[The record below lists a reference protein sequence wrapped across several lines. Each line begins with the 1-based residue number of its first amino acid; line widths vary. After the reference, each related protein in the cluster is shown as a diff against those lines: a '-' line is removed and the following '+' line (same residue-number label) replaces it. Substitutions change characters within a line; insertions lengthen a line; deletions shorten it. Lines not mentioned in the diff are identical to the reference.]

1 MEIGIDSY
9 CFHRY
14 FGEVYPGLQADPGTR
29 WRMEG
34 EFLDFALKQDVGE
47 IALEACFFDAMD
59 DGLCAEIKARLDD
72 SGVDRVLGWG
82 HPEGLWG
89 GDKPEELEALKRHLP
104 QTRKLGSTR
113 MRIVAASMNYAKSPR
128 EELIGKVIPLLAE
141 ATKAAEEEGVVL
153 ALENHIDFTSREIV
167 RIIEA
172 VGSPSLRV
180 NFDTG
185 NCLRLFEDPVDAA
198 KRLAPYTISTHT
210 KDIATRRKGG
220 SPADN
225 FTWWPACVAGEG
237 VIDMPG
243 VVKALQDGG
252 FDGSL
257 SLEVDLIGEQWSML
271 PEEEI
276 VARSLAYLRSLL
288 PGAPRS

>member
-14 FGEVYPGLQADPGTR
+14 FGEVYPGLQSDPGTR
-29 WRMEG
+29 WRMED
-34 EFLDFALKQDVGE
+34 EFLDFALSQDVGE
-47 IALEACFFDAMD
+47 IALEACFFDALD
-59 DGLCAEIKARLDD
+59 DGLCAEIKDRLDE

-89 GDKPEELEALKRHLP
+89 GDKPDELEALKRHLP

-128 EELIGKVIPLLAE
+128 EELIGKVVPLLAE

-172 VGSPSLRV
+172 VGSPNLRV

-198 KRLAPYTISTHT
+198 TRLAPYTISTHT

-243 VVKALQDGG
+243 VVKALQAGG

-271 PEEEI
+271 AEEDI
-276 VARSLAYLRSLL
+276 VTRSLAYLRTLL
-288 PGAPRS
+288 PGAARP

>member
-59 DGLCAEIKARLDD
+59 DGLSAEIKARLDD

-288 PGAPRS
+288 PGTPRS

>member
-59 DGLCAEIKARLDD
+59 DGLCAEMKARLDD

-128 EELIGKVIPLLAE
+128 EELMGKVIPLLAE

-198 KRLAPYTISTHT
+198 TRLAPYTISTHT